1 MGDSELTQAICRL
14 LAERRGWGWV
24 PDGINPTAQVRLFYG
39 AVGTDPDQAVGVT
52 VYGGTDDLVDGLVTR
67 RVQFLHRGDR
77 NDPAGAD
84 DLSDETFAVMHGLSR
99 TAGINTAFR
108 LSWARLGPDGNGRQ
122 ERSDNYQIILDNAE
136 A

>member
-1 MGDSELTQAICRL
+1 MGDSELTQVICRL
-14 LAERRGWGWV
+14 LAQRCGWAWV
-24 PDGINPTAQVRLFYG
+24 PDDINPTAPVRLFYG

-52 VYGGTDDLVDGLVTR
+52 VYGGTDDLVDGLRVR
-67 RVQFLHRGDR
+67 RVQLMHRGTKG
-77 NDPAGAD
+77 NPAGAD
-84 DLSDETFAVMHGLSR
+84 DLTDETFAVLQGLSR